1 VSDNTLGTPLTLAR
15 TTASGQF
22 HTRWDNCCVIEFSD
36 DFIPANAPE
45 AEHLIRVYKWSV
57 RIRGAFMDQT
67 IWLDTIITGI
77 LVLYFTEDAKKQSVL
92 GEALTGRDF
101 SFSARIELLEKVVKL
116 AFPAFANTQHD
127 FFTKLDKIRRFRN
140 RLAHAQLETSDKFLA
155 KGEQIQLVFYE
166 NGEEK
171 HQTITLAD
179 VKLRLAEC
187 SQVLL
192 QLVELQK
199 LIKQVH

>member
-1 VSDNTLGTPLTLAR
+1 MIESSDK
-15 TTASGQF
+15 
-22 HTRWDNCCVIEFSD
+22 
-36 DFIPANAPE
+36 FIPANAPE
-45 AEHLIRVYKWSV
+45 AEHLGKIYEWSV
-57 RIRGAFMDQT
+57 RVRGAFMDQT
-67 IWLDTIITGI
+67 IWLDTIITGL

-116 AFPAFANTQHD
+116 SFPAFVNAQHD
-127 FFTKLDKIRRFRN
+127 LFTKLDEIRRFRN
-140 RLAHAQLETSDKFLA
+140 RLAHAQLDTSDEFLA
-155 KGEQIQLVFYE
+155 KGGEQIRLAFYE

-171 HQTITLAD
+171 HQIITFAD
-179 VKLRLAEC
+179 VRVRLAEC

-199 LIKQVH
+199 LIKPAPVA

>member
-1 VSDNTLGTPLTLAR
+1 
-15 TTASGQF
+15 
-22 HTRWDNCCVIEFSD
+22 
-36 DFIPANAPE
+36 
-45 AEHLIRVYKWSV
+45 
-57 RIRGAFMDQT
+57 MDQT

-77 LVLYFTEDAKKQSVL
+77 LVLYFTQDAKKQSVL

-101 SFSARIELLEKVVKL
+101 SFSARVELLEKVVKL
-116 AFPAFANTQHD
+116 SFPAFANTHND

-140 RLAHAQLETSDKFLA
+140 RLAHSQLDTSDKFLA
-155 KGEQIQLVFYE
+155 RGGEQIQLAFYE

-171 HQTITLAD
+171 HQIITFAD

-187 SQVLL
+187 SQVVL

-199 LIKQVH
+199 LMKQGQ

>member
-1 VSDNTLGTPLTLAR
+1 M
-15 TTASGQF
+15 
-22 HTRWDNCCVIEFSD
+22 DNCNVIEFSD
-36 DFIPANAPE
+36 DFVPANAPE
-45 AEHLIRVYKWSV
+45 ADHLGRVYEWSV

-101 SFSARIELLEKVVKL
+101 SFSGRTELLEKVVKVS
-116 AFPAFANTQHD
+116 FPDFANTRRD
-127 FFTKLDKIRRFRN
+127 LFTKLDKIRRFRN
-140 RLAHAQLETSDKFLA
+140 RLAHAQLDTSDGFLA
-155 KGEQIQLVFYE
+155 RGGEQIRLVFYE

-171 HQTITLAD
+171 HQIITFAD
-179 VKLRLAEC
+179 AKVRLAEC

-192 QLVELQK
+192 QLAELRK
-199 LIKQVH
+199 LMSQQQ

>member
-1 VSDNTLGTPLTLAR
+1 
-15 TTASGQF
+15 
-22 HTRWDNCCVIEFSD
+22 VIEFPD
-36 DFIPANAPE
+36 NFIPVNAPE
-45 AEHLIRVYKWSV
+45 AEHLGRVYEWSV

-77 LVLYFTEDAKKQSVL
+77 LVIYFTDDAKKQSVL

-101 SFSARIELLEKVVKL
+101 SFSARLELLKKVVKL
-116 AFPAFANTQHD
+116 SFPAFANTHHG

-140 RLAHAQLETSDKFLA
+140 RLAHAQLDTSDRFLA
-155 KGEQIQLVFYE
+155 KGGEQIQLVFYE
-166 NGEEK
+166 NGEER
-171 HQTITLAD
+171 HQTINFAD

-192 QLVELQK
+192 QLVDLQK
-199 LIKQVH
+199 LIKPTH

>member
-1 VSDNTLGTPLTLAR
+1 M
-15 TTASGQF
+15 
-22 HTRWDNCCVIEFSD
+22 IEFSD
-36 DFIPANAPE
+36 NFIPANAPE
-45 AEHLIRVYKWSV
+45 AEHLGRVYEWSV

-67 IWLDTIITGI
+67 TWLDTIITGI

-92 GEALTGRDF
+92 SEALTGRDF

-116 AFPAFANTQHD
+116 SFPAFANTHND

-140 RLAHAQLETSDKFLA
+140 RLAHAQLDTSDKFLA
-155 KGEQIQLVFYE
+155 KGGEQIQLVFYE

-171 HQTITLAD
+171 HQIITFAD

-187 SQVLL
+187 SQVVL
-192 QLVELQK
+192 QLAELQK
-199 LIKQVH
+199 LMKQAH